1 LCQVKKKKLFLIFQN
16 RIMNRSSLI
25 ILALFFNISVF
36 AQNKEALKNQ
46 KELIERDI
54 AYTSSLLEKTRD
66 NKNTSINYLNFL
78 DKKISSQE
86 RLIQILNIELNLLQK
101 QIIRLQRKIESSEVL
116 ILKKEKEILKL
127 KNDYGTMIYSLQKSK
142 SNRNNL
148 MFVISAENFNQAY
161 KRLLY
166 LKQYAKSRKSQA
178 NQISKN
184 QDSLALNKEHLIS
197 QQKLINNK
205 INENLLLI
213 SDKKVKLVTVIESK
227 EEKKTIVAKLQKSE
241 KLFKTKIQQQ
251 QKEALL
257 LEKKIKKI
265 IEEEIRKAREA
276 AKKISESSTISLTP
290 EAKIISDKF
299 SSNKG
304 SLPWPLDQG
313 LIVQFFGKQKHR
325 IFNEVET
332 FNNGINIATN
342 KNSNIRSVFDGKISR
357 IFFIKGE
364 GKAVL
369 INHGEFFTV
378 YSGLKEVFVKLGDKI
393 LAKEKIGVVLTDEND
408 NKTELHFEIWKG
420 YDKQD
425 PSLWLFEAY

>member
-1 LCQVKKKKLFLIFQN
+1 
-16 RIMNRSSLI
+16 MNRSSLI
-25 ILALFFNISVF
+25 IFALIFNISLL

-46 KELIERDI
+46 KDLIERDI
-54 AYTSSLLEKTRD
+54 AYTSTLLEKTRV
-66 NKNTSINYLNFL
+66 NKNTSINYLGFL

-116 ILKKEKEILKL
+116 ILKKEQEILKL
-127 KNDYGTMIYSLQKSK
+127 KNEYGLMIYSLQKSK

-178 NQISKN
+178 NQIIKN
-184 QDSLALNKEHLIS
+184 QDSLALNKERLIS
-197 QQKLINNK
+197 QQQLINNK
-205 INENLLLI
+205 MNENLLLI
-213 SDKKVKLVTVIESK
+213 SDKKVKLGTVIESK

-241 KLFKTKIQQQ
+241 KLFKTKIQKQ
-251 QKEALL
+251 QKKALL
-257 LEKKIKKI
+257 LEKKIKII

-276 AKKISESSTISLTP
+276 AKKNSESSTISLTP

-299 SSNKG
+299 SANKG

>member
-1 LCQVKKKKLFLIFQN
+1 
-16 RIMNRSSLI
+16 MNRSSLI
-25 ILALFFNISVF
+25 ILALIFNISVF

-54 AYTSSLLEKTRD
+54 AYTSTLLEKTRD

-184 QDSLALNKEHLIS
+184 QDSLALNKERLII
-197 QQKLINNK
+197 QQKLISNK
-205 INENLLLI
+205 MNENLLLI
-213 SDKKVKLVTVIESK
+213 SDKKVKLGTVIESK
-227 EEKKTIVAKLQKSE
+227 EEKKTVVAKLQKSE

-304 SLPWPLDQG
+304 ALPWPLDQG
-313 LIVQFFGKQKHR
+313 LIVRFFGKQKHR

-393 LAKEKIGVVLTDEND
+393 LAKEKIGVVLTDENN

>member
-1 LCQVKKKKLFLIFQN
+1 
-16 RIMNRSSLI
+16 MNRSSLI
-25 ILALFFNISVF
+25 ILALIFSINVF

-46 KELIERDI
+46 KELIEKEI
-54 AYTSSLLEKTRD
+54 AYTSTLLEKTRD
-66 NKNTSINYLNFL
+66 NKNTSINYLDFL

-127 KNDYGTMIYSLQKSK
+127 KNEYGSMIYSLQKSK

-178 NQISKN
+178 NQIIKN
-184 QDSLALNKEHLIS
+184 QDSLALNKERLIS

-205 INENLLLI
+205 MNENLLLV
-213 SDKKVKLVTVIESK
+213 SDKKVKLGTVIESK

-241 KLFKTKIQQQ
+241 KIFKTKIQKQ
-251 QKEALL
+251 QKKALL
-257 LEKKIKKI
+257 LEQKIKKI
-265 IEEEIRKAREA
+265 IEEEIKKAREA
-276 AKKISESSTISLTP
+276 AKKNSESSTISLTP

-299 SSNKG
+299 SANKG

-325 IFNEVET
+325 VFNEVET

-393 LAKEKIGVVLTDEND
+393 LAKEKIGVILTDEND

>member
-1 LCQVKKKKLFLIFQN
+1 MLF
-16 RIMNRSSLI
+16 RS
-25 ILALFFNISVF
+25 
-36 AQNKEALKNQ
+36 
-46 KELIERDI
+46 
-54 AYTSSLLEKTRD
+54 
-66 NKNTSINYLNFL
+66 
-78 DKKISSQE
+78 
-86 RLIQILNIELNLLQK
+86 ELNLLQK

-184 QDSLALNKEHLIS
+184 QDSLALNKERLII
-197 QQKLINNK
+197 QQKLISNK
-205 INENLLLI
+205 MNENLLLI
-213 SDKKVKLVTVIESK
+213 SDKKVKLGTVIESK
-227 EEKKTIVAKLQKSE
+227 EEKKTVVAKLKKSE

-393 LAKEKIGVVLTDEND
+393 LAKEKIGVVLTDENN

>member
-1 LCQVKKKKLFLIFQN
+1 
-16 RIMNRSSLI
+16 MNPSSLI
-25 ILALFFNISVF
+25 IFALIFNISLL

-46 KELIERDI
+46 KDLIERDI
-54 AYTSSLLEKTRD
+54 AYTSTLLEKTRV
-66 NKNTSINYLNFL
+66 NKNTSINYLGFL

-116 ILKKEKEILKL
+116 ILKKEQEILKL
-127 KNDYGTMIYSLQKSK
+127 KNEYGLMIYSLQKSK

-178 NQISKN
+178 NQIIKN
-184 QDSLALNKEHLIS
+184 QDSLALNKERLIS
-197 QQKLINNK
+197 QQQLINNK
-205 INENLLLI
+205 MNENLLLI
-213 SDKKVKLVTVIESK
+213 SDKKVKLGTVIESK
-227 EEKKTIVAKLQKSE
+227 EEKRTIVAKLQKSE
-241 KLFKTKIQQQ
+241 KLFKTKIQKQ
-251 QKEALL
+251 QKKALL
-257 LEKKIKKI
+257 LEKKIKII

-276 AKKISESSTISLTP
+276 AKKNSESSTISLTP

-299 SSNKG
+299 SANKG